1 MDASPQSQCRQDIL
15 NGLGILQGVAG
26 SRSNLHFPRRPLVGL
41 SETEGETPLFSTS
54 PASFL
59 PAVCKEQ
66 AAGFLPMLRSDVAKK
81 KSLCSRKLAQRSL
94 CAETGRPRTLRV
106 QPLAGLGTRTPVSQ
120 LSFKL
125 LPELAEEAERLWK
138 AVFPFLV
145 LHVVSGH

>member
-1 MDASPQSQCRQDIL
+1 M
-15 NGLGILQGVAG
+15 
-26 SRSNLHFPRRPLVGL
+26 GL
-41 SETEGETPLFSTS
+41 SETEGEIPLFSTS

-59 PAVCKEQ
+59 TAACKEQ

-94 CAETGRPRTLRV
+94 CAETGQPRTLRA
-106 QPLAGLGTRTPVSQ
+106 QPLAGLGTRMLVSQ